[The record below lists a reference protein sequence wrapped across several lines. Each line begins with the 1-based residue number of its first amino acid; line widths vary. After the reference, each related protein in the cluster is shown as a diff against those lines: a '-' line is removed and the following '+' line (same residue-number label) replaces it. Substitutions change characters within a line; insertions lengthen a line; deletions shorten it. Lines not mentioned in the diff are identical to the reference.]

1 MPKFAN
7 YITIIIGAVF
17 VILFILCLLEAL
29 FPRWCWKTFESWK
42 ATKEPSNAYF
52 LQRRIAGIIGMVVI
66 AAIALALTLVKAYAS
81 SPNFINFFIF

>member
-1 MPKFAN
+1 MPKFVN
-7 YITIIIGAVF
+7 CITIIIGVVF
-17 VILFILCLLEAL
+17 SILFIVCLLEAL

-66 AAIALALTLVKAYAS
+66 AAIALAPALVAY
-81 SPNFINFFIF
+81 FDK

>member
-1 MPKFAN
+1 MPDGLSTFS
-7 YITIIIGAVF
+7 
-17 VILFILCLLEAL
+17 VILSVIFALLFAACLIEAL

-66 AAIALALTLVKAYAS
+66 AAIALAPTLVAY
-81 SPNFINFFIF
+81 FDK